1 MPKFGTSPVIQTAK
15 NGFLLTETV
24 FTYKI
29 VVSGTNIYNDL
40 WFLTLVKNLQNND
53 TIGGKGRQSQFLW
66 VLITRPDFVINTT
79 NLLEK
84 F

>member
-1 MPKFGTSPVIQTAK
+1 MPKFGTSPVIPITQ